1 MRRVTRSLGRLA
13 AIPAAVLLAFGACA
27 GQAGASSAIKLA
39 ISPARIT
46 PGHSVTIST
55 TPRLACTL
63 TLTIAGRKYS
73 HPMPSGWIKVAMPAR
88 DVPGR
93 VPVRVVCGGSVATG
107 AFTVAK

>member
-1 MRRVTRSLGRLA
+1 MQRVTRSVGRLA
-13 AIPAAVLLAFGACA
+13 AVPAAVLLAFSACA
-27 GQAGASSAIKLA
+27 GPAGASAIKLT

-63 TLTIAGRKYS
+63 TLTIAGKKYS